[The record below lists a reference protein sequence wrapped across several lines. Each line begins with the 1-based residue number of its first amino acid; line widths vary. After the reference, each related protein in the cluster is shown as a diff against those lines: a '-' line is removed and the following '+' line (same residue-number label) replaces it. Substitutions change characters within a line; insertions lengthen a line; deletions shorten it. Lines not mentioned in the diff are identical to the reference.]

1 MREPLLSSS
10 NFISK
15 MPSKI
20 EPKRLL
26 KLSFV
31 VVVVAVVADVA
42 VDGNDEVVSTKIAV
56 ASTSFKRKDKAL
68 TNCNTASSLKIA
80 NKCVKESTTRH
91 IFLVV
96 VSNEFSI
103 TLLFCLFS

>member
-1 MREPLLSSS
+1 
-10 NFISK
+10 

-31 VVVVAVVADVA
+31 VVADVGEDDGDE
-42 VDGNDEVVSTKIAV
+42 DGNHAVVSTKIAV
-56 ASTSFKRKDKAL
+56 ASTSFKRKDNAL
-68 TNCNTASSLKIA
+68 TNCNTSSSLKMA

-91 IFLVV
+91 
-96 VSNEFSI
+96 
-103 TLLFCLFS
+103 TLFSETEVDNEDEDEEEGWPVNVF